1 MVDWTKPIEA
11 VHEDGRVVSA
21 SFQGGVASDG
31 YLWVYGDFHDGLGH
45 WFSQKG
51 RASHTPYHIRN
62 VETAKPAISDDLV
75 ERMVALVRQ
84 LQSNYCMSVPPEV
97 FSEAAAIVA
106 ELPQPTDPAIA
117 EARRLCREFMM
128 GAHGTEGLEDGDLD
142 HTPLMQTM
150 IKAVRWGWEGV

>member
-11 VHEDGRVVSA
+11 VHEDGDVRSATSRGAYHVVI
-21 SFQGGVASDG
+21 GGVDYYTAGDG
-31 YLWVYGDFHDGLGH
+31 EVT
-45 WFSQKG
+45 S
-51 RASHTPYHIRN
+51 TPWRIRN
-62 VETAKPAISDDLV
+62 VKAAKPAISDELV
-75 ERMVALVRQ
+75 ERMVTLVQQ